1 MTPEPEQP
9 REKRHKLIEDI
20 FILLCIASLWPV
32 VLGWTEPIYQ
42 YLLYVALA
50 GLIFIFVRRIRRFR
64 ERKSPVDGDPHRPAA
79 DHVEQCPRRAFEVG
93 TGRRVAEQC
102 RPCGVE
108 RSLGAE
114 DSDVKGI
121 DLSR

>member
-1 MTPEPEQP
+1 MTPEQEQP

-50 GLIFIFVRRIRRFR
+50 GLIFISCGASAASTTPATPYAMPRTVRR
-64 ERKSPVDGDPHRPAA
+64 
-79 DHVEQCPRRAFEVG
+79 
-93 TGRRVAEQC
+93 
-102 RPCGVE
+102 
-108 RSLGAE
+108 
-114 DSDVKGI
+114 
-121 DLSR
+121 